1 MADQTPK
8 EVLPAPEVFCLEK
21 PLYLSFPYSE
31 PTDTL
36 YLQFFQGTLDTF
48 CVECQKE
55 SVFASLVE
63 MPWWAPRSG
72 PPLHRFK
79 NLETLVGNG
88 EAVFLHE
95 DGTKQLRVTSQYSAM
110 PRIFILTC
118 GCTRDPSHRLA
129 FVFRVADGSVSKV
142 GQVPSLKDLQEH
154 RLTKYRGLL
163 PHEDYRE
170 LSTALGLESHGVG
183 IGSFVYLRRI
193 FERLLERAHQDALK
207 TPGWDE
213 AAYAGRMEDKI
224 LALKTMLPPFLVK
237 NRKVYAI
244 LSKGLHELTED
255 ECKEYFLAIFGAISL
270 MLDQWLEQKQ
280 RGQIERE
287 LGAAIDKIH
296 NELSDDSK

>member
-1 MADQTPK
+1 MAEQTPK
-8 EVLPAPEVFCLEK
+8 TVLPAAEAFCLEK
-21 PLYLSFPYSE
+21 PLYLTFPYSN

-48 CVECQKE
+48 CIECQRE
-55 SVFASLVE
+55 SVFASLAE
-63 MPWWAPRSG
+63 LPWWSPHSG
-72 PPLHRFK
+72 PPIHRFP
-79 NLETLVGNG
+79 NLEKFVGSG
-88 EAVFLHE
+88 EAVFPYE
-95 DGTKQLRVTSQYSAM
+95 DGTKQLRRLSDYSDT
-110 PRIFILTC
+110 PRNFTLTF
-118 GCTRDPSHRLA
+118 GCTRVASHRLA
-129 FVFRVADGSVSKV
+129 FVFRVANKSVSKI
-142 GQVPSLKDLQEH
+142 GQYPSLKDLQEH
-154 RLTKYRGLL
+154 RLAKYRGLL

-207 TPGWDE
+207 APGWDE

-224 LALKTMLPPFLVK
+224 LALKTFLPPFLVTK
-237 NRKVYAI
+237 RKVYAI

-255 ECKEYFLAIFGAISL
+255 ECKEYFLAIFGAITL
-270 MLDQWLEQKQ
+270 MLDQWLEQKL

-296 NELSDDSK
+296 SQLSGDGE